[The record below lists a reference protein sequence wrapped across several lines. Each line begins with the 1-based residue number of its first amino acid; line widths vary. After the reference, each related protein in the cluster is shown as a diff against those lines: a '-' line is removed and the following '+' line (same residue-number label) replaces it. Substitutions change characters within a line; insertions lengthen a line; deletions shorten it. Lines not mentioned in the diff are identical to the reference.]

1 MTKISKLNNKPLKK
15 FGQNYLVDQNIIS
28 KFVDTFDPQI
38 GEQIIEIG
46 PGRGAITNEL
56 VKKIPSITAFE
67 IDNRVINDL
76 SEIFPEI
83 KFVNHDF
90 LKIDFS
96 EFLSSNFKYRVIGN
110 IPFNITSPILFK
122 LIYSKNY
129 LLDALFIV
137 QLDVAKRII
146 ANPNTKEYGIL
157 SVILN
162 YFCNVS
168 LCFEISSNSF
178 YPKPKVKSA
187 VIHLDFNKELLQDF
201 STDMFI
207 NVVKA
212 SFGNRRKTLKNSLN
226 NSIFRN
232 CNFSEINL
240 DFSKRAENLTVEDYI
255 ILTRSLTEQ
264 KCYGR

>member
-1 MTKISKLNNKPLKK
+1 MNKISKLNNKPLKK
-15 FGQNYLVDQNIIS
+15 FGQNYLVDKNIIS
-28 KFVDTFDPQI
+28 KFVNTFDPKI
-38 GEQIIEIG
+38 DEHIIEIG
-46 PGRGAITNEL
+46 PGRGALTSEV
-56 VKKIPSITAFE
+56 VKIVPSLTAVE
-67 IDNRVINDL
+67 IDNRVIDEL
-76 SEIFPEI
+76 SERFPDI
-83 KFVNHDF
+83 KFVNCDF

-96 EFLSSNFKYRVIGN
+96 ILFDPNLKYRVFGN

-122 LIYSKNY
+122 LINAKDYFT
-129 LLDALFIV
+129 DAMFVV
-137 QLDVAKRII
+137 QLDVAKRMI

-168 LCFEISSNSF
+168 LCFEISSTAF

-187 VIHLDFNKELLQDF
+187 VIRLDFSEELLQKVPADL
-201 STDMFI
+201 FI

-226 NSIFRN
+226 NSIFKD
-232 CNFSEINL
+232 CNFSEIAL

-255 ILTRSLTEQ
+255 ILTKSLAKQ
-264 KCYGR
+264 KCNGR